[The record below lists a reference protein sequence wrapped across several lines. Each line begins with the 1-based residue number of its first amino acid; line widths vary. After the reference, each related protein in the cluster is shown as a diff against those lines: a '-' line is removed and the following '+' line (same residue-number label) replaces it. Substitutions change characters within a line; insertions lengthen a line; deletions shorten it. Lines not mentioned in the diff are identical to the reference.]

1 MLHLAV
7 KTSPKADKDNI
18 STSKRQVA
26 GCNALHE
33 VKNTGMLERIHKTE
47 TRKTASPSLTKS
59 ELHKDD
65 MNTMNMWIC
74 FVSAF
79 HVGLGMFF
87 KRRRLFIE
95 K

>member
-1 MLHLAV
+1 MLQLAI
-7 KTSPKADKDNI
+7 KTSPRAEKDNI
-18 STSKRQVA
+18 STSKRQMA

-47 TRKTASPSLTKS
+47 TRKTASYSLTKS
-59 ELHKDD
+59 EIHNVDI
-65 MNTMNMWIC
+65 NTMNMWIC
-74 FVSAF
+74 FASAF